1 MEIDMTKGKPFKL
14 IIRFLVPVVLGN
26 VIQQLYNLA
35 DSIIVGKYVG
45 QDALAA
51 VGATGTI
58 MFLIIGF
65 MIGMT
70 SGFAVVTA
78 QKFGAHKYNEVR
90 YSVVSAIFLSALTV
104 VILTTVS
111 LIGMKGLLTLM
122 NTPENVFQMSYTYI
136 SIICA
141 GMIFNVT
148 YNLTS
153 ALLSAV
159 GNSKVPLYF
168 LALSAGINVV
178 LDLTFVI
185 AFNMG
190 VAGAAL
196 ATIISQGISGFS
208 CLFYIFKAEKGLSPT
223 KEDWRH
229 YKDFA
234 GRQIKIGLPM
244 AMQFSVTA
252 IGTVIVQSAL
262 NTLGSVVMAS
272 YTASQKVEQV
282 MTMPFQGMGV
292 AMATYSGQNRG
303 INDYRR
309 IKQGVL
315 QGALITIVYAIAAA
329 FIVTLSVDFTIPLF
343 VKEDPGPILEYAYM
357 YFDICPKYFIPLG
370 LIFVFRNALQGMG
383 YSVTTLAGAAIELVS
398 RIILSIVAVNNS
410 SYAGV
415 CYANAMAWL
424 TAGILLFICYEIVI
438 HRELKLNGGG
448 PEAMEM
454 LSR

>member
-14 IIRFLVPVVLGN
+14 IIRFLLPVVMGN

-65 MIGMT
+65 MMGMT

-78 QKFGAHKYNEVR
+78 QKFGAHKKDDVR
-90 YSVVSAIFLSALTV
+90 YTVVSAIVMSAIIVVVLTA
-104 VILTTVS
+104 VS
-111 LIGMKGLLTLM
+111 LIFMRKLLTLM
-122 NTPENVFQMSYTYI
+122 NTPDNVFDMSYTYI
-136 SIICA
+136 SIICG
-141 GMIFNVT
+141 GMVFNVL

-153 ALLSAV
+153 ALLRAV
-159 GNSKVPLYF
+159 GNSKMPLYF
-168 LALSAGINVV
+168 LLLSAGINVV
-178 LDLTFVI
+178 LDLSFVI
-185 AFNMG
+185 VFDMG

-196 ATIISQGISGFS
+196 ATVISQGISGFS
-208 CLFYIFKAEKGLSPT
+208 CLVYIFKKEKGLSPL
-223 KEDWRH
+223 KGDWAHFRD
-229 YKDFA
+229 YAK
-234 GRQIKIGLPM
+234 RQITIGLPM
-244 AMQFSVTA
+244 ALQFSVTA

-282 MTMPFQGMGV
+282 MTIPFQGMGV

-303 INDYRR
+303 IDDYRR
-309 IKQGVL
+309 IHLGVKES
-315 QGALITIVYAIAAA
+315 AAITIVYALFAA
-329 FIVTLSVDFTIPLF
+329 VVVSLSVDFTIPLF
-343 VKEDPGPILEYAYM
+343 IKEDPGPILEYAYM
-357 YFDICPKYFIPLG
+357 YFRICPRYFIPLG

-383 YSVTTLAGAAIELVS
+383 YSVTTLLGAAIELVS
-398 RIILSIVAVNNS
+398 RIILSIVAVRNM

-415 CYANAMAWL
+415 CYANAIAWL
-424 TAGILLFICYEIVI
+424 TAGILLFICYEVVI
-438 HRELKLNGGG
+438 RKELKRHVM
-448 PEAMEM
+448 A
-454 LSR
+454 